1 MYLLD
6 SQDSPA
12 IVRRAKNFNLGA
24 SAARDVAGEKAPAL
38 TGM

>member
-12 IVRRAKNFNLGA
+12 IDRRAKNFDRSA
-24 SAARDVAGEKAPAL
+24 SAVRDVAGEKAPAL
-38 TGM
+38 TGR